1 MLATESETETETV
14 ELEQLSDDDINPGPS
29 GELTLQI
36 PAMPRDT
43 NPDNDIF
50 GGWVVSQ
57 MDMAAE
63 ITARAVA
70 KGRVTTVAIH
80 QLTFLR
86 PIEVGDMVSCYTT
99 VTNVGSSSIHIEVCV
114 WVRTAKE
121 QEPQKVTE
129 GTFVFVAI
137 DENRRTRRVG

>member
-1 MLATESETETETV
+1 MEVLEYEATTDAESDA
-14 ELEQLSDDDINPGPS
+14 LPAPQ

-57 MDMAAE
+57 MDLAAE
-63 ITARAVA
+63 ITARRVA
-70 KGRVTTVAIH
+70 KGRVTTISIH
-80 QLTFLR
+80 QLNFLR
-86 PIEVGDMVSCYTT
+86 PIEVGDMVSCYTN
-99 VTNVGSSSIHIEVCV
+99 VTNIGGSSIHIDVEV
-114 WVRTAKE
+114 WVQPPAE
-121 QEPQKVTE
+121 QVPHKVTD

-137 DENRRTRRVG
+137 DANRRTRRIR

>member
-1 MLATESETETETV
+1 MFETEADTV
-14 ELEQLSDDDINPGPS
+14 ELDSVDTLDADLYPTPN
-29 GELTLQI
+29 GELALQI

-57 MDMAAE
+57 MDLAAE
-63 ITARAVA
+63 ITARKVA
-70 KGRVTTVAIH
+70 KGRVTTVSIH

-86 PIEVGDMVSCYTT
+86 PIEVGDMVSCYTN
-99 VTNVGSSSIHIEVCV
+99 VTNVGSSSVHIDVEV
-114 WVRTAKE
+114 WVRSASD
-121 QEPQKVTE
+121 QEPNKVTE

-137 DENRRTRRVG
+137 DKTRRTRRIR

>member
-1 MLATESETETETV
+1 MFETEAETL
-14 ELEQLSDDDINPGPS
+14 ELDQIHDLDADINPSPN
-29 GELTLQI
+29 GELALQI

-57 MDMAAE
+57 MDLAAE
-63 ITARAVA
+63 ITARKVA
-70 KGRVTTVAIH
+70 KGRVTTVSIH

-86 PIEVGDMVSCYTT
+86 PIEVGDMVSCYTN
-99 VTNVGSSSIHIEVCV
+99 VTNVGSSSVHIDVEV
-114 WVRTAKE
+114 WVRSTAD
-121 QEPQKVTE
+121 QEPNKVTE

-137 DENRRTRRVG
+137 DKNRRTRRIR